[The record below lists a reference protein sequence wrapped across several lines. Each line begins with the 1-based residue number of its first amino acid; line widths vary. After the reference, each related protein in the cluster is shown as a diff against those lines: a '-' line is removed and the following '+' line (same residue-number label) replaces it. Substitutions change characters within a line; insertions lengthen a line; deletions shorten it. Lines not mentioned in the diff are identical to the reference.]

1 MADTSQVKKDIRDI
15 VKRLGQEFNKEFY
28 EGSIIENKECRKF
41 HGLSSDNEICI
52 LLNQSTVT
60 VLKRYDKI
68 NNRIENLMYLRY

>member
-1 MADTSQVKKDIRDI
+1 MADTSQVKKDIRNI
-15 VKRLGQEFNKEFY
+15 VKRLGQELNKEFY

-41 HGLSSDNEICI
+41 HGLSSNNEMCI
-52 LLNQSTVT
+52 LLNQST

>member
-41 HGLSSDNEICI
+41 QGLSSDNEICI

-68 NNRIENLMYLRY
+68 NNRIENLMYLGY

>member
-41 HGLSSDNEICI
+41 QGLSSDNEICI

>member
-28 EGSIIENKECRKF
+28 EGSIIENKECRKIQ
-41 HGLSSDNEICI
+41 GLSSDNEICI